1 MTLAA
6 PEPDPAKLSRWVRD
20 LLVRTGSHYGAVL
33 STDGRSLASIGE
45 PPCAPARIAPLV
57 LTIADGTA
65 LLLESGAFERAQVHL
80 RGGILLV
87 YRLSRSHLLA
97 VFARGPAHVTRQ
109 IAIAQA
115 IDAARGEFGDASAD
129 GFVRIRD

>member
-6 PEPDPAKLSRWVRD
+6 SEPDPAKLTRWVRD
-20 LLVRTGSHYGAVL
+20 LLVRTGSHYGVVL
-33 STDGRSLASIGE
+33 SVDGRSLAAIGE
-45 PPCAPARIAPLV
+45 PPCAPARVAPLV

-65 LLLESGAFERAQVHL
+65 LLLGSGAFERAQVHL
-80 RGGILLV
+80 RGGILLI

-97 VFARGPAHVTRQ
+97 VFARGPAHATRQ